1 MKKVLAL
8 VTALVL
14 TLAMAVGA
22 SASVPDKPSEFAYAY
37 DFDGS
42 VLSNSTKTTIEQYGA
57 ALEEATGIQTIAV
70 VVDFLDGEDP
80 ADYATDII
88 NSWGVGQSGEN
99 NGVVVLLA
107 RGDRKIQIGTGTG
120 VDRVMSGA
128 KCGDLIDD
136 NIDYFADN
144 KFDKGMLNLYEDVCT
159 YLARAKGKTL
169 SLSSSQSASS
179 SVYSGSYD
187 NSYGSY
193 DEGGFDLFEFILGV
207 IFVYIIICVLLNAL
221 MPSRGGCLSYFFMGW
236 LFGRGSRRPPRGPRP
251 PMGGGFGGGFGPRP
265 PRPPMGGGRPPR
277 PSRPSRPSG
286 GFGGG
291 SSRGGG
297 FGGGFGGGGSFG
309 GGSSRPA
316 EKLPYRR
323 RFFPR
328 RRRRT
333 ELLSGLSPRLPLK
346 NSDFSWLLLT
356 RPKFGG
362 ASPQTGDA
370 LLCYIFPHRQALR
383 NRGGSCIIFLSKF
396 CFLPDENG
404 KLIRLIYRG

>member
-1 MKKVLAL
+1 MKKIWALITALAL
-8 VTALVL
+8 MLAL
-14 TLAMAVGA
+14 AVGA
-22 SASVPDKPSEFAYAY
+22 SAAVPKKPSEFAYAY
-37 DFDGS
+37 DYDGS
-42 VLSNSTKTTIEQYGA
+42 VLSGSTLDTIAQYGA
-57 ALEEATGIQTIAV
+57 ALEDATGIQAVAV
-70 VVDFLDGEDP
+70 VVDFLDGQDP
-80 ADYATDII
+80 ADYATDLI
-88 NSWGVGQSGEN
+88 NTWGIGQKGEN

-107 RGDRKIQIGTGTG
+107 RGDRKIQIGTGKG
-120 VDRVMSGA
+120 LDRVLSGS

-144 KFDKGMLNLYEDVCT
+144 KFDKGMLNLYEDVCR

-207 IFVYIIICVLLNAL
+207 IFVYIIICVLFNAL

-309 GGSSRPA
+309 GGSSR
-316 EKLPYRR
+316 
-323 RFFPR
+323 
-328 RRRRT
+328 
-333 ELLSGLSPRLPLK
+333 
-346 NSDFSWLLLT
+346 
-356 RPKFGG
+356 GG
-362 ASPQTGDA
+362 
-370 LLCYIFPHRQALR
+370 
-383 NRGGSCIIFLSKF
+383 GGGRSF
-396 CFLPDENG
+396 
-404 KLIRLIYRG
+404 

>member
-136 NIDYFADN
+136 NIDYFAD
-144 KFDKGMLNLYEDVCT
+144 
-159 YLARAKGKTL
+159 
-169 SLSSSQSASS
+169 QQ
-179 SVYSGSYD
+179 
-187 NSYGSY
+187 
-193 DEGGFDLFEFILGV
+193 I
-207 IFVYIIICVLLNAL
+207 
-221 MPSRGGCLSYFFMGW
+221 
-236 LFGRGSRRPPRGPRP
+236 
-251 PMGGGFGGGFGPRP
+251 
-265 PRPPMGGGRPPR
+265 
-277 PSRPSRPSG
+277 
-286 GFGGG
+286 
-291 SSRGGG
+291 
-297 FGGGFGGGGSFG
+297 
-309 GGSSRPA
+309 
-316 EKLPYRR
+316 
-323 RFFPR
+323 
-328 RRRRT
+328 
-333 ELLSGLSPRLPLK
+333 
-346 NSDFSWLLLT
+346 
-356 RPKFGG
+356 
-362 ASPQTGDA
+362 
-370 LLCYIFPHRQALR
+370 
-383 NRGGSCIIFLSKF
+383 
-396 CFLPDENG
+396 
-404 KLIRLIYRG
+404 

>member
-42 VLSNSTKTTIEQYGA
+42 VLSSSTKTTIEQYGA

-207 IFVYIIICVLLNAL
+207 IFVYIIICVLFNAL

-286 GFGGG
+286 GFGVG

-309 GGSSRPA
+309 GGSSR
-316 EKLPYRR
+316 
-323 RFFPR
+323 
-328 RRRRT
+328 
-333 ELLSGLSPRLPLK
+333 
-346 NSDFSWLLLT
+346 
-356 RPKFGG
+356 GG
-362 ASPQTGDA
+362 
-370 LLCYIFPHRQALR
+370 
-383 NRGGSCIIFLSKF
+383 GGGRSF
-396 CFLPDENG
+396 
-404 KLIRLIYRG
+404 

>member
-14 TLAMAVGA
+14 TLAMVVGA

-42 VLSNSTKTTIEQYGA
+42 VLSSSTKTTIEQYGA
-57 ALEEATGIQTIAV
+57 ALEEATGIQAIAV

-159 YLARAKGKTL
+159 MDQFEMSNELTYLVDVGW
-169 SLSSSQSASS
+169 
-179 SVYSGSYD
+179 GMG
-187 NSYGSY
+187 YGS
-193 DEGGFDLFEFILGV
+193 
-207 IFVYIIICVLLNAL
+207 VLYPLLIPCGN
-221 MPSRGGCLSYFFMGW
+221 C
-236 LFGRGSRRPPRGPRP
+236 
-251 PMGGGFGGGFGPRP
+251 
-265 PRPPMGGGRPPR
+265 
-277 PSRPSRPSG
+277 
-286 GFGGG
+286 
-291 SSRGGG
+291 
-297 FGGGFGGGGSFG
+297 SF
-309 GGSSRPA
+309 PA
-316 EKLPYRR
+316 
-323 RFFPR
+323 
-328 RRRRT
+328 
-333 ELLSGLSPRLPLK
+333 
-346 NSDFSWLLLT
+346 
-356 RPKFGG
+356 
-362 ASPQTGDA
+362 
-370 LLCYIFPHRQALR
+370 
-383 NRGGSCIIFLSKF
+383 
-396 CFLPDENG
+396 
-404 KLIRLIYRG
+404 

>member
-8 VTALVL
+8 VTALVFV

-57 ALEEATGIQTIAV
+57 ALEEATGIQAIAV

-169 SLSSSQSASS
+169 LPLFLRQKRFQQRLLRQLRQFLRQLTTREALICSSSSLGLSLFTSS
-179 SVYSGSYD
+179 SACFLTRST
-187 NSYGSY
+187 
-193 DEGGFDLFEFILGV
+193 
-207 IFVYIIICVLLNAL
+207 
-221 MPSRGGCLSYFFMGW
+221 PSRGGCLSYFFHGLALW
-236 LFGRGSRRPPRGPRP
+236 PAAAVVLRAVRVPL
-251 PMGGGFGGGFGPRP
+251 MGGGFGGLAASA
-265 PRPPMGGGRPPR
+265 
-277 PSRPSRPSG
+277 PSSDAAAAVTRVLSVRAVLSADSARGQLSRRRLRRR
-286 GFGGG
+286 F
-291 SSRGGG
+291 R
-297 FGGGFGGGGSFG
+297 
-309 GGSSRPA
+309 RRRQ
-316 EKLPYRR
+316 LRR

-333 ELLSGLSPRLPLK
+333 AASERAEPRACPLK
-346 NSDFSWLLLT
+346 ILLFFLAFT
-356 RPKFGG
+356 HKAEVRRRVSSNGG
-362 ASPQTGDA
+362 RAFV
-370 LLCYIFPHRQALR
+370 LY
-383 NRGGSCIIFLSKF
+383 LSHTVKP
-396 CFLPDENG
+396 CETVAVHV
-404 KLIRLIYRG
+404 

>member
-207 IFVYIIICVLLNAL
+207 IFVYIIICVLFNAL

-297 FGGGFGGGGSFG
+297 FGGGFP
-309 GGSSRPA
+309 RV
-316 EKLPYRR
+316 LPYNRHM
-323 RFFPR
+323 
-328 RRRRT
+328 

>member
-120 VDRVMSGA
+120 VDRVMTGA

-136 NIDYFADN
+136 NIDY
-144 KFDKGMLNLYEDVCT
+144 LPTTNLTRACSISTRMCVHIWPAQR
-159 YLARAKGKTL
+159 ARRSPSLPRRALPAASTPAVTTILTAVTTKKALICSSSSLGL
-169 SLSSSQSASS
+169 SLFTSSSAC
-179 SVYSGSYD
+179 
-187 NSYGSY
+187 
-193 DEGGFDLFEFILGV
+193 F
-207 IFVYIIICVLLNAL
+207 
-221 MPSRGGCLSYFFMGW
+221 
-236 LFGRGSRRPPRGPRP
+236 
-251 PMGGGFGGGFGPRP
+251 
-265 PRPPMGGGRPPR
+265 
-277 PSRPSRPSG
+277 
-286 GFGGG
+286 
-291 SSRGGG
+291 
-297 FGGGFGGGGSFG
+297 
-309 GGSSRPA
+309 
-316 EKLPYRR
+316 
-323 RFFPR
+323 
-328 RRRRT
+328 
-333 ELLSGLSPRLPLK
+333 
-346 NSDFSWLLLT
+346 LT
-356 RPKFGG
+356 R
-362 ASPQTGDA
+362 
-370 LLCYIFPHRQALR
+370 
-383 NRGGSCIIFLSKF
+383 
-396 CFLPDENG
+396 
-404 KLIRLIYRG
+404 

>member
-179 SVYSGSYD
+179 SVYSGGYD

-207 IFVYIIICVLLNAL
+207 IFVYIHILNLMLLN
-221 MPSRGGCLSYFFMGW
+221 
-236 LFGRGSRRPPRGPRP
+236 
-251 PMGGGFGGGFGPRP
+251 
-265 PRPPMGGGRPPR
+265 
-277 PSRPSRPSG
+277 
-286 GFGGG
+286 
-291 SSRGGG
+291 
-297 FGGGFGGGGSFG
+297 
-309 GGSSRPA
+309 
-316 EKLPYRR
+316 
-323 RFFPR
+323 
-328 RRRRT
+328 
-333 ELLSGLSPRLPLK
+333 
-346 NSDFSWLLLT
+346 
-356 RPKFGG
+356 
-362 ASPQTGDA
+362 
-370 LLCYIFPHRQALR
+370 
-383 NRGGSCIIFLSKF
+383 
-396 CFLPDENG
+396 
-404 KLIRLIYRG
+404 